1 MTNAKVT
8 KRDMF
13 LQIRSHLTDEAE
25 IAFINHELE
34 LLAKKNERRSD
45 KPSAKQIENASLI
58 EKIYEAMEAEKS
70 YTASDIQKLIPEL
83 AEAKIQKVTHLITA
97 MRNRVLVSREVI
109 KGKAYFTK
117 IQ

>member
-1 MTNAKVT
+1 MKTELIT
-8 KRDMF
+8 RDITPAVKL
-13 LQIRSHLTDEAE
+13 LQAGGLVAVPTETVYG
-25 IAFINHELE
+25 
-34 LLAKKNERRSD
+34 LAGNGLD
-45 KPSAKQIENASLI
+45 PGVI

-117 IQ
+117 I